1 LNSTTLP
8 TSYFP
13 PINYITKLKNK
24 NIEIEC
30 FEYYKKRTIRN
41 RAWILNHY
49 GPQLLTVPIQRKS
62 YSKTILKN
70 IKIAN
75 NEWQSKHIKSIKS
88 SYGSS
93 PFFIYYF
100 NDVQN
105 ILNKKHT
112 FLIDLNYDIL
122 TFIIDTINIK
132 TTINYNLSYKDNC
145 EIIVNNQTKP
155 YHQVFSEKF
164 IQNLSILDLIFN
176 TGPESNLYI

>member
-1 LNSTTLP
+1 MKSTILP

-13 PINYITKLKNK
+13 PIHYIKQLENK

-41 RAWILNHY
+41 RACILNHD
-49 GPQLLTVPIQRKS
+49 GRQLLTVPIQSKS

-75 NEWQSKHIKSIKS
+75 NDWQSKHLKSIKS
-88 SYGSS
+88 AYGSS

-100 NDVQN
+100 NDIQN

-112 FLIDLNYDIL
+112 FLVDLNYDIL
-122 TFIIDTINIK
+122 TFIIETINIK
-132 TTINYNLSYKDNC
+132 TTVSYNLSYQENS
-145 EIIVNNQTKP
+145 ERIINNQIKP
-155 YHQVFSEKF
+155 YHHVFSEKF
-164 IQNLSILDLIFN
+164 IPNLSILDLIFN
-176 TGPESNLYI
+176 TGPESNIYI